1 MDPNLRQPYDIFPA
15 IRRLKA
21 EGATMSPEERRRVM
35 ATVALNAADRG
46 AVALAIDMYGDD
58 FAHIYPLQPEPEKVT
73 TEGAIETFLDKFGHT
88 SPDEDALLERLIF
101 NPVPDYSGVL
111 VEQAAKEDQDTLK
124 PASDRDLEG
133 LAAMASAI
141 NSTSQPDE
149 QPDDIAIPDAPE
161 EQSPAPT
168 KTASRTKAPAT
179 AKPRQ
184 RQAEP
189 ALTLELAKIFI
200 KQQRFDRAHE
210 IISKI
215 SLNNPEKSVYFANQL
230 RFLEKLIK
238 IQQLQAEARESKR

>member
-15 IRRLKA
+15 MRRLKA
-21 EGATMSPEERRRVM
+21 EGATMSPDERRRLLAM
-35 ATVALNAADRG
+35 VAINAADRNT
-46 AVALAIDMYGDD
+46 VALAVDMTGDD
-58 FAHIYPLQPEPEKVT
+58 FAHIYPPEPEPEKIT
-73 TEGAIETFLDKFGHT
+73 TEGAIETFLDKFGHS

-101 NPVPDYSGVL
+101 NPVPDYSSVL
-111 VEQAAKEDQDTLK
+111 AEQDIADEKTDPAPAADT
-124 PASDRDLEG
+124 DIEG
-133 LAAMASAI
+133 LAAIATAI
-141 NSTSQPDE
+141 NTTPPAAENPVQPEVRDVT
-149 QPDDIAIPDAPE
+149 PT
-161 EQSPAPT
+161 PAP
-168 KTASRTKAPAT
+168 APPAQ
-179 AKPRQ
+179 KPRQ

-238 IQQLQAEARESKR
+238 IQRLQSAAREARR